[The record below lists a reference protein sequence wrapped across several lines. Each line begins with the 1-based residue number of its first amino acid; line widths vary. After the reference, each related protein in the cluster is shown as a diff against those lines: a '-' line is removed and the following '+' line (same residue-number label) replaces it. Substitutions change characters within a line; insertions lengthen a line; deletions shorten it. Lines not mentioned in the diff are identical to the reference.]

1 MHSKSSKQGFVNT
14 QQNVKIF
21 ATELSGYTMD
31 PATVACLKLL
41 QDVNCAKYKH
51 HPYCKPF
58 IEYVMQWPHHLPIKT
73 VIIGQN
79 PYPGDIFPEIG
90 SALAYDESKV
100 SKVPPSVRVLA
111 EDLYNYDETPKDSTI
126 GCFRDS
132 WRMLEHGVMMINE
145 TVFHK
150 ISDDIDRPNTGVL
163 KEMEAQILALQTLLS
178 VGFNMGQTSVT
189 FIGMG
194 IGASMMTS
202 VIRPWCPSDLISTRV
217 MTCSNPAALS
227 SMLRD
232 SSSQAITLGKSH
244 ISKVL
249 SGVVGLYSTM
259 PPKTSTAEKRRQQS
273 IETFNKALNEV
284 KESSLVDDNELR
296 SFQDRLTKIDPSNPK
311 QGDIND
317 LKKSI
322 DSLMRSKDRYNN
334 AISVHHT
341 SMLALMEIAFKEHPK
356 SSDKQPG
363 GTPSGTQSP
372 GPQHLA
378 VPTTP
383 SPAPRRRVVR
393 RTASASPQVPS
404 ISEDKSDNASDI
416 VSTQSLS
423 KPVTR
428 SRRRVSRTPSVAD
441 SEYTVVSNAD
451 EPRSPGNYDMD
462 QIQSTHMRS
471 FAGWFK
477 DNYKDDPSFQVILSS
492 AADSR
497 TTDNE
502 LSKDVLKYIKSRK
515 DEDISYDPYD
525 ELSDPDSRSTR
536 WITEYME
543 KS

>member
-1 MHSKSSKQGFVNT
+1 
-14 QQNVKIF
+14 
-21 ATELSGYTMD
+21 MD

-41 QDVNCAKYKH
+41 RDVNCVKYKD

-90 SALAYDESKV
+90 SALAYDDSKI
-100 SKVPPSVRVLA
+100 SYPPGSVRVLA
-111 EDLYNYDETPKDSTI
+111 EDLYHYDETPKKLTI
-126 GCFRDS
+126 ECFKDS
-132 WRMLEHGVMMINE
+132 WRMLEHGIIMINE

-150 ISDDIDRPNTGVL
+150 ISKDIDRPNTGVL
-163 KEMEAQILALQTLLS
+163 REMESQILALQTLLS

-202 VIRPWCPSDLISTRV
+202 VIRPWCPSDLISTKV
-217 MTCSNPAALS
+217 MTCSNPAAFA

-232 SSSQAITLGKSH
+232 SSSHKITLGKSH

-249 SGVVGLYSTM
+249 SGIVALYSTM

-273 IETFNKALNEV
+273 IETFNKALIEV
-284 KESSLVDDNELR
+284 KESSNVDDGELR
-296 SFQDRLTKIDPSNPK
+296 SFKDRLTRIDPSNPT
-311 QGDIND
+311 QGDIKD
-317 LKKSI
+317 LGKSI
-322 DSLMRSKDRYNN
+322 DSLMKTKDRYNN

-341 SMLALMEIAFKEHPK
+341 SMLALMEIAFKEHPRVDGK
-356 SSDKQPG
+356 
-363 GTPSGTQSP
+363 TPSSAPPSERSTTQ
-372 GPQHLA
+372 QHLN

-383 SPAPRRRVVR
+383 SPGPRRRVVR
-393 RTASASPQVPS
+393 RTASETPQVPT
-404 ISEDKSDNASDI
+404 ISEDKTEAPVKVEDAVSDV
-416 VSTQSLS
+416 VSVQSLS
-423 KPVTR
+423 RPVTR
-428 SRRRVSRTPSVAD
+428 SRRRVSRTPSIAD

-451 EPRSPGNYDMD
+451 ENRTPGNYDMD
-462 QIQSTHMRS
+462 QGQATHVRT
-471 FAGWFK
+471 FAGWLK

-502 LSKDVLKYIKSRK
+502 LSRDVLSYIKSRK
-515 DEDISYDPYD
+515 EEDGQYDPYD
-525 ELSDPDSRSTR
+525 ELSDPDSRSSR
-536 WITEYME
+536 WMSDYM
-543 KS
+543 KKH